1 MRFQTA
7 LIAAVLCVAS
17 SALAQAPAA
26 STPSKPAVPAKP
38 AQPQAETHAK
48 PDAPLAA
55 TEKLDPAEDA
65 AIRHL
70 LDITEE
76 SKLGE
81 RMSNFFTGRVRE
93 KMSQM
98 LPPDRLPKFM
108 ETFTQK
114 FDASI
119 PPTSVEDA
127 QVMIYAKHFS
137 KEDIQALVRF
147 YETPTGQRVV
157 KVMAQVNR
165 ESQGAGQEIDQKAAL
180 DVLREMSDEYTELK
194 AILPPE
200 PLKPGAAPAPAG
212 TPATPPTPAAAPT
225 AAPAPA
231 PGAAPA
237 PKPAPAPQR

>member
-1 MRFQTA
+1 M
-7 LIAAVLCVAS
+7 
-17 SALAQAPAA
+17 APE
-26 STPSKPAVPAKP
+26 KV
-38 AQPQAETHAK
+38 
-48 PDAPLAA
+48 DA
-55 TEKLDPAEDA
+55 AEDA

-81 RMSNFFTGRVRE
+81 RMSNFFAGRVRE
-93 KMSQM
+93 KMSQT

-114 FDASI
+114 FNASA
-119 PPTSVEDA
+119 PASNVTDA

-137 KEDIQALVRF
+137 KDDIQALVRF
-147 YETPTGQRVV
+147 YETPTGQQVV

-200 PLKPGAAPAPAG
+200 PPKPGAAPTPAA
-212 TPATPPTPAAAPT
+212 TPAPATPPTPTAASSP
-225 AAPAPA
+225 APAPA

-237 PKPAPAPQR
+237 PKQAPAPPQE